1 MVVSVMD
8 DVLLNVDIGEDGRC
22 TWANCDDSLS

>member
-8 DVLLNVDIGEDGRC
+8 DVLLNVDIGEVADAPGPIVM
-22 TWANCDDSLS
+22 TA